1 VDASADAMAMPADP
15 LSLGHTVKRSHAD
28 TA

>member
-1 VDASADAMAMPADP
+1 VDASADAMALPADP
-15 LSLGHTVKRSHAD
+15 LSLGHTVKRTLAD